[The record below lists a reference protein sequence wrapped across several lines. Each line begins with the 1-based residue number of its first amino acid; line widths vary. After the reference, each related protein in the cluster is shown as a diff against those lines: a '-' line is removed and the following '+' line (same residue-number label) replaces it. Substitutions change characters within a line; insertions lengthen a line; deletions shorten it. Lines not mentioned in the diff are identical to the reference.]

1 MILGN
6 LFSSS
11 TSTAPAE
18 KVGLVSTSSESITSR
33 VQNSLLPPIPSMDL
47 SLLSSTTSTTYT
59 SASDGLSETDTSY
72 VSSEDRSA
80 KLGGGLPSYQS
91 IYTEPP
97 LVKQPYDPTNAL
109 LDLPA
114 LSYALDLFLQ
124 SHMLESEEFC
134 HKSDE
139 QKERLYFSTGY
150 GLIQCVKGLMSYEDD
165 VSNITLLSQGFIVY
179 LLPHK

>member
-1 MILGN
+1 
-6 LFSSS
+6 
-11 TSTAPAE
+11 
-18 KVGLVSTSSESITSR
+18 
-33 VQNSLLPPIPSMDL
+33 MDL